1 LRPSIDQFFL
11 LYYRSVKSKHN
22 NKQEIMMAYPLSA
35 ATLEWQ
41 RKAREYAETYLIPH
55 EETAEFNEG
64 VLPKEI
70 TARNRAMGIE
80 LGFSRMDVPHAHGG
94 LELPIFDQVIVW
106 EQLGRVTNA
115 LSWCVSEAHSWMYEA
130 CTPEQIAKY
139 ITPIH
144 LGEKTECYAI
154 TEREAGSDTYIE
166 TSAVRQGDHYLING
180 EKWFV
185 TSANKAQF
193 MFIHTIVPTADGH
206 EDAMFFLDIDTPGI
220 EIIDNP
226 LFGHNF
232 SSHHPTYTFTNVKV
246 PATNRIGAEGSEMSY
261 TKSWF
266 RRERLMIAARSLGAA
281 QRMLEMANEWSK
293 ERVVGG
299 KPICEHQMIQAMLAD
314 CMTDIWGARLMT
326 YEAAKMQDRGEDL
339 SVIHA
344 HCSMAK
350 LVASE
355 MVNRVADR
363 VVQIFGGRGYM
374 RSNAAQRFYREVR
387 VDRIWEGT
395 SEIQRLII
403 ARSLT
408 KRGVERLIG

>member
-1 LRPSIDQFFL
+1 MTYAFSP
-11 LYYRSVKSKHN
+11 
-22 NKQEIMMAYPLSA
+22 E
-35 ATLEWQ
+35 TLEWQ
-41 RKAREYAETYLIPH
+41 RKAREFAEELIPF
-55 EETAEFNEG
+55 EETAELNEG
-64 VLPKEI
+64 LLPKDV
-70 TARNRAMGIE
+70 TARHRATGIE
-80 LGFSRMDVPHAHGG
+80 LGFSRLDVPREHGG
-94 LELPIFDQVIVW
+94 LQLPMLDQVVVW

-115 LSWCVSEAHSWMYEA
+115 LSWCISEAHSWMYEA
-130 CTPEQIAKY
+130 CNAEQIARY
-139 ITPIH
+139 IKPIWT
-144 LGEKTECYAI
+144 GEKTECYAI
-154 TEREAGSDTYIE
+154 TEREAGSDTHIE
-166 TSAVRQGDHYLING
+166 TTAVRHGEHYLISG

-193 MFIHTIVPTADGH
+193 MFVQALIPDGNGGG
-206 EDAMFFLDIDTPGI
+206 EDALFFVDIDSPGI

-232 SSHHPTYTFTNVKV
+232 ASHHPTYRFDQVRV
-246 PATNRIGAEGSEMSY
+246 PAANRIGAEGDGMAY
-261 TKSWF
+261 TRSWF

-281 QRMLEMANEWSK
+281 QRMIEMATDWSK
-293 ERVVGG
+293 SRVVGG
-299 KPICEHQMIQAMLAD
+299 QPICEHQMIQAMLAD
-314 CMTDIWGARLMT
+314 SLTDLWGARLMT

-403 ARSLT
+403 ARSLL
-408 KRGVERLIG
+408 KRGAERLIG

>member
-1 LRPSIDQFFL
+1 MTYAFSP
-11 LYYRSVKSKHN
+11 
-22 NKQEIMMAYPLSA
+22 E
-35 ATLEWQ
+35 TLEWQ
-41 RKAREYAETYLIPH
+41 RKARDFAEELIPF
-55 EETAEFNEG
+55 EETAELNEG
-64 VLPKEI
+64 LLPKEV
-70 TARNRAMGIE
+70 TARHRATGIE
-80 LGFSRMDVPHAHGG
+80 LGFSRMDVPREQGG
-94 LELPIFDQVIVW
+94 LQLPMLDQVVVW

-115 LSWCVSEAHSWMYEA
+115 LSWCISEAHSWMYDA
-130 CTPEQIAKY
+130 CNAEQIEAY
-139 ITPIH
+139 IKPIWT
-144 LGEKTECYAI
+144 GAKTECYAI
-154 TEREAGSDTYIE
+154 TEREAGSDTHIE
-166 TSAVRQGDHYLING
+166 TCAVRHGDHYLISG

-193 MFIHTIVPTADGH
+193 MFVQAVVPDGQGGG
-206 EDAMFFLDIDTPGI
+206 EDALFFVDIDSSGI

-232 SSHHPTYTFTNVKV
+232 ASHHPTYRFNEVKV
-246 PATNRIGAEGSEMSY
+246 PEANRIGAEGDGMAY

-281 QRMLEMANEWSK
+281 QRMLEMATEWSK
-293 ERVVGG
+293 SRAVGG
-299 KPICEHQMIQAMLAD
+299 QPICEHQMIQAMLAD
-314 CMTDIWGARLMT
+314 SLTELWGARLMT

-395 SEIQRLII
+395 SEIQRVII
-403 ARSLT
+403 ARSLL
-408 KRGVERLIG
+408 KRGAERLIG

>member
-1 LRPSIDQFFL
+1 MS
-11 LYYRSVKSKHN
+11 Y
-22 NKQEIMMAYPLSA
+22 ALSTE
-35 ATLEWQ
+35 TLEWQ
-41 RKAREYAETYLIPH
+41 RKAREFAEVLIPH
-55 EETAEFNEG
+55 EETAEFNDG
-64 VLPKEI
+64 LLPKELH
-70 TARNRAMGIE
+70 AKHRAMGIE
-80 LGFSRMDVPHAHGG
+80 LGFSRLDVPRDQGG
-94 LELPIFDQVIVW
+94 LQLPMLDQVIVW

-115 LSWCVSEAHSWMYEA
+115 LSWCISEAHSWMYEA
-130 CTPEQIAKY
+130 CDAAQIEAY
-139 ITPIH
+139 IKPIWT
-144 LGEKTECYAI
+144 GEKTECYAI
-154 TEREAGSDTYIE
+154 TEREAGSDTFIA
-166 TSAVRQGDHYLING
+166 TTAVRDGDDYLING

-193 MFIHTIVPTADGH
+193 MFVQAVVPSADGGQ
-206 EDAMFFLDIDTPGI
+206 EDALFFVDIDSPGI

-232 SSHHPTYTFTNVKV
+232 ASHHPTYTFSDVRV
-246 PATNRIGAEGSEMSY
+246 PARNRIGAEGAGMGY

-281 QRMLEMANEWSK
+281 QRMLEMASEWAQQ
-293 ERVVGG
+293 RVVGG
-299 KPICEHQMIQAMLAD
+299 QPIAEHQMIQAMLAD
-314 CMTDIWGARLMT
+314 CVTDIWGARLMT

-403 ARSLT
+403 ARSLF
-408 KRGVERLIG
+408 KRGAERLIG

>member
-1 LRPSIDQFFL
+1 MT
-11 LYYRSVKSKHN
+11 Y
-22 NKQEIMMAYPLSA
+22 ALSPE
-35 ATLEWQ
+35 TLEWQ
-41 RKAREYAETYLIPH
+41 RKARDFAEQLIPH
-55 EETAEFNEG
+55 EEAAEFNEG
-64 VLPKEI
+64 LLPKEI
-70 TARNRAMGIE
+70 TAGHRATGIE
-80 LGFSRMDVPHAHGG
+80 LGFSRMDVPREHGG
-94 LELPIFDQVIVW
+94 LQLPMLDQVVVW

-115 LSWCVSEAHSWMYEA
+115 LSWCISEAHSWMYEA
-130 CTPEQIAKY
+130 CDAAQIEAY
-139 ITPIH
+139 IKPIWT
-144 LGEKTECYAI
+144 GEKTECYAI
-154 TEREAGSDTYIE
+154 TEREAGSDTHIE
-166 TSAVRQGDHYLING
+166 TSAVRQGEHYLISG

-193 MFIHTIVPTADGH
+193 MFVQARVPDGQGGG
-206 EDAMFFLDIDTPGI
+206 EDALFFVDVDSPGI

-232 SSHHPTYTFTNVKV
+232 ASHHPTYRFDRVRV
-246 PATNRIGAEGSEMSY
+246 PVANRIGAEGDGMAY

-281 QRMLEMANEWSK
+281 QRMLEMATDWSK

-299 KPICEHQMIQAMLAD
+299 QPICEHQMIQTMLAD
-314 CMTDIWGARLMT
+314 SLTDLWGARLMT

-403 ARSLT
+403 ARSLL
-408 KRGVERLIG
+408 KRGAERLIG